1 MYTITIVA
9 DHVDQAAITT
19 AIEGGLATY
28 KAATGGDH
36 LCAVGSYAAQF
47 DPVHS
52 PPPSPPPL
60 PSYPPPFS
68 PPTPPAPPQMPAPMT
83 ACNPATYVFYD
94 ADAGTFIP
102 AGTTTTA
109 LNWWPSNRGPIAQP
123 GGQTAQATSIEDA
136 KSQCDA
142 HVSCDAFAFH
152 NPPTTTTAQNDWF
165 GYMFMF
171 TVRQTKGD
179 DTLPQWFDS
188 VTWSTSFPYS
198 SAGPDFRYYWSI
210 DECVVGEV
218 S

>member
-1 MYTITIVA
+1 
-9 DHVDQAAITT
+9 
-19 AIEGGLATY
+19 
-28 KAATGGDH
+28 
-36 LCAVGSYAAQF
+36 
-47 DPVHS
+47 
-52 PPPSPPPL
+52 
-60 PSYPPPFS
+60 
-68 PPTPPAPPQMPAPMT
+68 MT

-171 TVRQTKGD
+171 TVRQSKGD